1 MPRLEAWKMP
11 RVIRWVLTYKIA
23 VEKELKSKELKEITL
38 DDFKLQH
45 DFDIIWEKESIY
57 ADKYLSISEEFI

>member
-1 MPRLEAWKMP
+1 M
-11 RVIRWVLTYKIA
+11 VIRVSDKTQNYSKVTKLLVKP
-23 VEKELKSKELKEITL
+23 KELKSKELKEITL

>member
-1 MPRLEAWKMP
+1 MHTIMNLLKKDCG
-11 RVIRWVLTYKIA
+11 ISFLYKIA

-38 DDFKLQH
+38 NDFKLQH

-57 ADKYLSISEEFI
+57 ANKYLSISEEFI

>member
-1 MPRLEAWKMP
+1 MIKKAKG
-11 RVIRWVLTYKIA
+11 KFKKQ
-23 VEKELKSKELKEITL
+23 KELKSKELKEITL

>member
-1 MPRLEAWKMP
+1 MAPMYL
-11 RVIRWVLTYKIA
+11 LSQ
-23 VEKELKSKELKEITL
+23 KELKSKELKEITL

-45 DFDIIWEKESIY
+45 DFDIIWQKESIY